1 MSTPE
6 PGARAY
12 DSPLRR
18 EQAAATEQRILRAAY
33 DLLVSDGYG
42 GTTMAA
48 VAARAGVSVQTVYKA
63 VGSKPALVKRVYDV
77 TLVGDDDPVPFAERP
92 EVRAAYAEPDPAR
105 FLAAYAGLGKLLNR
119 RLSPLLSIL
128 LAGARTG
135 DPDLVAF
142 AATIDGERLVGAA
155 MVARR
160 LDELGA
166 LRPGLTVDE
175 ARDLVWTINSPEV
188 WHLLVE
194 RQGWTADAWEAWVA
208 RALVGSVLA

>member
-1 MSTPE
+1 MSTPP

-77 TLVGDDDPVPFAERP
+77 TLVGDDEPVPFAQRP
-92 EVRAAYAEPDPAR
+92 EVQAAYAEVDPTL
-105 FLAAYAGLGKLLNR
+105 FLAAYAGLGKLLNT

-142 AATIDGERLVGAA
+142 AATTDGERLVGAS

-160 LDELGA
+160 LEGLGA

-194 RQGWTADAWEAWVA
+194 RQGWTADAWEAWVT
-208 RALVGSVLA
+208 RALVASVLA